1 MSRVLV
7 ICCDGTWNKPEQKGG
22 PTNVTKMTRAVPPRA
37 PDGTQ
42 QLVYYDQG
50 VGTGGKLDRFLGG
63 TLGIGLEDNVQEAY
77 RFLALNF
84 EPGDRLAM
92 FGFSRGAYTVRSLA
106 GLVSL
111 VGLLRK
117 GDLDK
122 MEKVWNYYRTK
133 PEDRRADAL
142 QTDWIAD
149 RRPDIDLLGVWD
161 TVGALGIPGNG
172 LGRLSRRKH
181 EFHDVTLGRKVR
193 RAFQALAVDERRAT
207 FEPAI
212 WDTRNATPDQVVEQ
226 VWFAGAHSNIGG
238 GYPDATLSD
247 QAFLWMV
254 DKARA
259 LLAFDEDYLAR
270 RARRLGDEEASG
282 AAIDPS
288 QGWWRLV
295 GRKLRTIGTDPSE
308 TLHPSVLVRMG
319 VRGPFAAG
327 QAPPFTPHPYDPP
340 NVRDYLSRRN

>member
-7 ICCDGTWNKPEQKGG
+7 ICCDGTWNKPEQAGG

-50 VGTGGKLDRFLGG
+50 VGTGGRIDRFLGG
-63 TLGIGLEDNVQEAY
+63 TLGIGLSQNVQEAY

-117 GDLDK
+117 GDLDR
-122 MEKVWNYYRTK
+122 MGEVWDYYRTR
-133 PEDRRADAL
+133 PADRRDDAL
-142 QTDWIAD
+142 PVDWTVD
-149 RRPDIDLLGVWD
+149 RRPDINLLGVWD

-172 LGRLSRRKH
+172 LGRISRRKH
-181 EFHDVTLGRKVR
+181 EFHDVTLGRKVK
-193 RAFQALAVDERRAT
+193 RAFHALAVDERRAT

-212 WDTRNATPDQVVEQ
+212 WDTRNVAPDQEVDQ
-226 VWFAGAHSNIGG
+226 VWFAGAHSNVGG

-254 DKARA
+254 DKARP
-259 LLAFDEDYLAR
+259 LLAFDEDYLGR
-270 RARRLGDEEASG
+270 RARRLRDDEAAG
-282 AAIDPS
+282 VAIDS
-288 QGWWRLV
+288 SNGWWRLV
-295 GRKLRTIGTDPSE
+295 GRTVREIGKDPSE
-308 TLHPSVLVRMG
+308 RLHPSVPFRMG

-327 QAPPFTPHPYDPP
+327 QEPPFAPHPYDPP
-340 NVRDYLSRRN
+340 NVRDYLARRG